1 MGLYI
6 KSHTLHVTYTNEDPS
21 KSNQIKQMI
30 GQAIQKDRLSS
41 VKFLKNAKVNAN
53 EE

>member
-1 MGLYI
+1 M
-6 KSHTLHVTYTNEDPS
+6 TYTNEDPS

-41 VKFLKNAKVNAN
+41 VKKVSENAKVNAN